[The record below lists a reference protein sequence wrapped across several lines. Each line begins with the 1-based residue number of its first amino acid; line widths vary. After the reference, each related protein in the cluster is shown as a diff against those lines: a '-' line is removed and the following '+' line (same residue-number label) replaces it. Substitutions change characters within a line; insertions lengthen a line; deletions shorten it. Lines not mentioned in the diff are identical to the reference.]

1 MRECGECSGIGTT
14 TQKVGTM
21 KNVGMI
27 ICTVLSFFLG
37 MGSSFAA
44 DTGNF
49 PNRPIEM
56 VLAYPPGGGTDSS
69 FLPFKDAAGKALG
82 QPITNVYKPGAGGG
96 VGAAYVANAK
106 QDGYTLTIASPSNFI
121 VLPLTKDIGYT
132 LESFTPV
139 CNFSETRNYFLVRED
154 SPYKTIADF
163 FEAAKKKKMTYASPG
178 ANTTSHIVME
188 ALSRQLGIQL
198 IHVPYSGGS
207 TAFTAVLGGHA
218 DIGVAG
224 GSLGMAAPGKLRAIA
239 VTGDKRFAISP
250 DVPTLKEFGYFASGA
265 IYYGVWAPKGTPEP
279 IIKKLYQAFKR
290 ASEENRDQ
298 SAKILAGAEQAPYF
312 LAPAEVGKLFQADN
326 IFYRK
331 ILGEMG
337 LLIKR

>member
-1 MRECGECSGIGTT
+1 
-14 TQKVGTM
+14 M
-21 KNVGMI
+21 KNAGVI
-27 ICTVLSFFLG
+27 ICVVLSFFLG

-44 DTGNF
+44 EIGDF
-49 PNRPIEM
+49 PNRPIEL

-82 QPITNVYKPGAGGG
+82 QPIVTVYKPGAAGGM
-96 VGAAYVANAK
+96 GAAYVAKAK
-106 QDGYTLTIASPSNFI
+106 PDGYTLTVASPSNFI
-121 VLPLTKDIGYT
+121 VLPLTKDMGYT
-132 LESFTPV
+132 LDSITPV
-139 CNFSETRNYFLVRED
+139 CNFTETRIYFLVRED

-178 ANTTSHIVME
+178 ANTTSHIIME

-218 DIGVAG
+218 DIGIAG

-239 VTGDKRFAISP
+239 VNGDKRFAISP
-250 DVPTLKEFGYFASGA
+250 DVPTLTEFGYVSSGA

-279 IIKKLYQAFKR
+279 INNKLYQAFKR
-290 ASEENRDQ
+290 ASEENRDRN
-298 SAKILAGAEQAPYF
+298 AKVLAGAEQAPYF
-312 LAPAEVGKLFQADN
+312 LGPAELGNLFQADH
-326 IFYRK
+326 IFYK
-331 ILGEMG
+331 KVLGEMG

>member
-1 MRECGECSGIGTT
+1 
-14 TQKVGTM
+14 M
-21 KNVGMI
+21 KNTGVI
-27 ICTVLSFFLG
+27 ISVVLSFFVCV
-37 MGSSFAA
+37 GSPLAA
-44 DTGNF
+44 ETGDF

-56 VLAYPPGGGTDSS
+56 VFAYPPGGGTDSS

-106 QDGYTLTIASPSNFI
+106 PDGYTLTLASPSNFI
-121 VLPLTKDIGYT
+121 VLPLTKDMGYT
-132 LESFTPV
+132 LDSITPV
-139 CNFSETRNYFLVRED
+139 CNLSETRMYFLVRDD
-154 SPYKTIADF
+154 SPYKTLPDF

-178 ANTTSHIVME
+178 ANTTTHIVME
-188 ALSRQLGIQL
+188 AVRRQVGVQL

-224 GSLGMAAPGKLRAIA
+224 GSLGMVAPGKLRAIA
-239 VTGDKRFAISP
+239 VNGYKRFAISP
-250 DVPTLKEFGYFASGA
+250 DVPTLTELGYVSAAS
-265 IYYGVWAPKGTPEP
+265 IYYGVWAPKGTPQP
-279 IIKKLYQAFKR
+279 IINKLYQAFKR
-290 ASEENRDQ
+290 ASEENRDR
-298 SAKILAGAEQAPYF
+298 SAKILMGAEQAPCF
-312 LAPAEVGKLFQADN
+312 LDSAELGKLFQEDH
-326 IFYRK
+326 IFYKK